1 MGKITREKFKTY
13 GNVFDNFT
21 LRNLFSLETK
31 GYFDTLKSPVST
43 GKEANIFSAVTKDGN
58 LVIIKIYRLE
68 NCEFKKMYDYIKQ
81 DSRYPSIKPNVR
93 QVIFAWAQREFR
105 NLLKAREIGVRV
117 PMPIF
122 SFHNILVLEH
132 IGDEVAAPQLKNYV
146 VQGEGEDLYKKI
158 LKQMRKLWQGGLV
171 HGDLSGFN
179 ILVHNNKS
187 VFIDFSQSTTT
198 KATNARE
205 LLDRDIKN
213 ICTFFKK
220 KGVNCSEIEMLEFI
234 LKE

>member
-93 QVIFAWAQREFR
+93 QVIFAWPKGSLEIY
-105 NLLKAREIGVRV
+105 LKPENWALECLCLYFLFT
-117 PMPIF
+117 IF
-122 SFHNILVLEH
+122 
-132 IGDEVAAPQLKNYV
+132 
-146 VQGEGEDLYKKI
+146 
-158 LKQMRKLWQGGLV
+158 
-171 HGDLSGFN
+171 
-179 ILVHNNKS
+179 
-187 VFIDFSQSTTT
+187 
-198 KATNARE
+198 
-205 LLDRDIKN
+205 
-213 ICTFFKK
+213 
-220 KGVNCSEIEMLEFI
+220 
-234 LKE
+234 